1 MGWHDK
7 EIHGR
12 HVQADMSILR
22 VNRKGG
28 DKLNVD
34 MGDPET
40 RLLALSTI
48 GWLLVGA
55 LAAILI
61 RKKGNRKGGDHA

>member
-1 MGWHDK
+1 M
-7 EIHGR
+7 
-12 HVQADMSILR
+12 
-22 VNRKGG
+22 
-28 DKLNVD
+28 NVD

>member
-1 MGWHDK
+1 
-7 EIHGR
+7 
-12 HVQADMSILR
+12 
-22 VNRKGG
+22 
-28 DKLNVD
+28 LNVD

-61 RKKGNRKGGDHA
+61 KKKTKNKERE

>member
-1 MGWHDK
+1 M
-7 EIHGR
+7 
-12 HVQADMSILR
+12 
-22 VNRKGG
+22 KGG
-28 DKLNVD
+28 DKLD

-40 RLLALSTI
+40 RLLAVSTI

-61 RKKGNRKGGDHA
+61 RKNRKGEDNA

>member
-1 MGWHDK
+1 
-7 EIHGR
+7 
-12 HVQADMSILR
+12 
-22 VNRKGG
+22 
-28 DKLNVD
+28 VD

-61 RKKGNRKGGDHA
+61 KKKTKNKERE

>member
-1 MGWHDK
+1 M
-7 EIHGR
+7 
-12 HVQADMSILR
+12 
-22 VNRKGG
+22 
-28 DKLNVD
+28 NVD

-61 RKKGNRKGGDHA
+61 KKKTKNKERE